1 MKSIIQTCT
10 LVALLAST
18 AALAVDTPATEKPAE
33 HETLLENPFQLGSFL
48 QDTNGDKIAD
58 VICGHI
64 VVPEQA
70 SEEENAAAA
79 NLAARLGYETTA
91 LSLPLV
97 VRGTAPTPQAGC
109 KSTYNLWI
117 GAALPA
123 TERTRLAPLLQQLG
137 LGEGGIYTVEGG
149 LTIQAHD
156 AVGLLAAANAFAARS
171 PYAWAVPG
179 AKLNSIAKT
188 INAALEKANVQA
200 AAQLAGITY
209 VDHAAGVHEA
219 ILVVSGVANAADVMK
234 ALKPEDPSAA
244 VQLAQVRE
252 AQVLVDGTPLVL
264 AGSAVAPAA
273 GLPSTPPGDESGRSL
288 DLAQLYTVKGLLT
301 GSPKKPVPSG
311 VVAKLYMP
319 AGAQGAAMANLATR
333 IGLETTGL
341 TLPIAEPLSG
351 VKISQVK
358 TVAVAEGDGEIT
370 AHLSDVLSAPGNADL
385 SKMTRGQYLHDQS
398 AASELTPL
406 APKEGELRVVDQGFE
421 KQGALLVRGDE
432 AGVLAAEQYAS
443 DRLPYLWE
451 PGKKYASLEEIRD
464 DLRHFFTLRSS
475 IGQTA
480 DSIYQLNRWLDD
492 LKQTSQGKKLDTVT
506 VEVAVD
512 EADPGLK
519 AYLEKMIAARV
530 PAEHVEVKTASL
542 HAGLKCCSADPPL
555 YRDSEIVPFHEA
567 TPTIAEDIV
576 IPWEGKRLIDA
587 VQSAAK
593 GLPADRDVVLEGR
606 VSESPEMRAKLEEQI
621 SAILQQGGASAAHLH
636 VRVLC
641 AYKQGYSWLM
651 DSVTPQ
657 LKGQPV
663 DHIEIEF
670 APYNDPEKTSALQ
683 SPSRWVQQLYPV
695 DEMMAKQLNLPLA
708 KIAFKKMEDDK
719 GPTYRVHAFAADGH
733 ELFKQ
738 DFTVALSAKPYSE
751 QFQHYDHVN
760 IETGWVRLSVDGQ
773 NRLDQRIE
781 TDAEVFREHYQT
793 KTLPAIYSYI
803 LKQNDGKPKVE
814 YQPLFDTLRIAF
826 HMSEPDYN
834 IGLDQE
840 RISSLEALQEDTLFS
855 TENFFYMLGN
865 AESTGL
871 MDYMGRVLPVAYLSE
886 EGKDGHVRV
895 EFYAK
900 DAAHPRVRL
909 AWRESVGSPEQERK
923 RDLPVVRAENP
934 RLVAARLRAGA
945 DGVESLTWRLRVD
958 AREDKFDTWSKL
970 EPEEQLMHTAV
981 FADQLRGELDAVE
994 KLHAAGLYKSELSYP
1009 HLHQLQFEFELPLGF
1024 HPPEHTKPEV
1034 ITAGLS
1040 VILPPVSRPMIT
1052 DFKPAPVD
1060 AQGKFVQWEH
1070 PIGPAESAQLLSRL
1084 STYPGVDVYWMGRTY
1099 LGKNIWA
1106 ADIMLPTPSALRSYA
1121 KETTLKAAI
1130 VYSGRQ
1136 HANEVSSTSHLF
1148 RLAEQLVTDPAT
1160 RTSLN
1165 KVNVVLHPITNVDG
1179 AELAMDLAKITPNN
1193 MLHPGYHAS
1202 LTADMVTAQWDK
1214 DPLYPESRTRAQL
1227 WQAWLPDAFLN
1238 PHGYP
1243 SHEWVEPFSE
1253 YAAWVITRT
1262 QAEAGRAWWIPRGWF
1277 TSLNYLKDPD
1287 HPQSET
1293 VTLAIRD
1300 YIVNNMAQLPGVL
1313 DMNAKMNARYFRY
1326 GQQWDERD
1334 FQQPIYKGVRIYMA
1348 QTGTMPEASAQSF
1361 LARYP
1366 DVTYDDGYT
1375 EAPDETAY
1383 GEWLKLVASA
1393 GLAYDRAHLQY
1404 LTDAKMKVKHTQK
1417 EFFDGVN
1424 WKVDRERPMLPAN
1437 IDQLDHQK

>member
-1 MKSIIQTCT
+1 MKSIFSVCA
-10 LVALLAST
+10 LVVLLAST

-33 HETLLENPFQLGSFL
+33 PETLLENPFQLGSFL

-58 VICGHI
+58 AICGHI
-64 VVPEQA
+64 VVPEHA

-79 NLAARLGYETTA
+79 NLAARFGYETSA
-91 LSLPLV
+91 LTLPLV
-97 VRGTAPTPQAGC
+97 VSGTAPSPQKGC
-109 KSTYNLWI
+109 KTAYMLWI
-117 GAALPA
+117 GEALPA
-123 TERTRLAPLLQQLG
+123 AERNKLTPWLQQLG
-137 LGEGGIYTVEGG
+137 LGEGGIYAVDGG

-156 AVGLLAAANAFAARS
+156 AVGLLAAANALAARA
-171 PYAWAVPG
+171 PYTWAVPG
-179 AKLNSIAKT
+179 GKLNSIAKA
-188 INAALEKANVQA
+188 INGTLEKAKVKA
-200 AAQLAGITY
+200 VAQLAGITY
-209 VDHAAGVHEA
+209 MDHATGVHEA
-219 ILVVSGVANAADVMK
+219 ILTVAGSVDTADVMK
-234 ALKPEDPSAA
+234 ALKPEDPSGA
-244 VQLAQVRE
+244 VQLTQVHE
-252 AQVLVDGTPLVL
+252 AQVLVNGAPLTL
-264 AGSAVAPAA
+264 AGIAASPAA

-288 DLAQLYTVKGLLT
+288 DLAQLYTIKGLLT
-301 GSPKKPVPSG
+301 GGAKKPIPSG
-311 VVAKLYMP
+311 VVAKLYVP
-319 AGAQGAAMANLATR
+319 AGARGTAIANLAAR
-333 IGLETTGL
+333 VGLETTGL

-351 VKISQVK
+351 VKVSQVK
-358 TVAVAEGDGEIT
+358 TVAVAGGESEIT
-370 AHLSDVLSAPGNADL
+370 AHLNDVLSAPGNVDL
-385 SKMTRGQYLHDQS
+385 SKMTRGQYLHDKS
-398 AASELTPL
+398 AAAELAPL
-406 APKEGELRVVDQGFE
+406 APGEGELRVIDQGFE

-432 AGVLAAEQYAS
+432 AGALAAEQYAS

-451 PGKKYASLEEIRD
+451 PDKKYASLEEVRD
-464 DLRHFFTLRSS
+464 DLRHFFMLRSS
-475 IGQTA
+475 IGQAA
-480 DSIYQLNRWLDD
+480 DSIYQLNRWLDE
-492 LKQTSQGKKLDTVT
+492 LKQSAQGKKLDTIT
-506 VEVAVD
+506 AEVAVD

-519 AYLEKMIAARV
+519 AYLEKMIASRV
-530 PAEHVEVKTASL
+530 QAEHIEVKTASL
-542 HAGLKCCSADPPL
+542 HAGLKCCAADPPL

-567 TPTIAEDIV
+567 KPTIADDIE
-576 IPWEGKRLIDA
+576 IPWEGKRLLDA
-587 VQSAAK
+587 VKSAAT
-593 GLPADRDVVLEGR
+593 GLPADHDVILEAR
-606 VSESPEMRAKLEEQI
+606 VSESPETRAKLEQQI
-621 SAILQQGGASAAHLH
+621 SSILEQGGASAGHLH

-670 APYNDPEKTSALQ
+670 APYDDPEKTSALQ

-708 KIAFKKMEDDK
+708 KIAFKKMADGK
-719 GPTYRVHAFAADGH
+719 GPTYRVYAFAADGH

-738 DFTVALSAKPYSE
+738 DFTVALSAKPYSA
-751 QFQHYDHVN
+751 QFPQYDHIN

-773 NRLDQRIE
+773 SRLDQRIE
-781 TDAEVFREHYQT
+781 TDPEVFWEHYQT

-814 YQPLFDTLRIAF
+814 YQPLFDTLRVSF

-865 AESTGL
+865 SESNGL

-909 AWRESVGSPEQERK
+909 AWRKSADSPGQERK
-923 RDLPVVRAENP
+923 RDLPAVHAENP
-934 RLVAARLRAGA
+934 RLVAARVRAGA

-958 AREDKFDTWSKL
+958 AREDKFEDWSKL
-970 EPEEQLMHTAV
+970 EPEEQLSHTAV
-981 FADQLRGELDAVE
+981 FADQLRGEFDEVK
-994 KLHAAGLYKSELSYP
+994 KLHAAGLYKSELSYA
-1009 HLHQLQFEFELPLGF
+1009 HLHGLQFEFELPLGF
-1024 HPPEHTKPEV
+1024 HPPEHTKPEIVTAELAV
-1034 ITAGLS
+1034 IA
-1040 VILPPVSRPMIT
+1040 PPTPRPQIA

-1070 PIGPAESAQLLSRL
+1070 PIGPAESAALLSRL
-1084 STYPGVDVYWMGRTY
+1084 STYPGVDVYWMGQTY

-1106 ADIMLPTPSALRSYA
+1106 ADIMLPTPSVLRSYA

-1136 HANEVSSTSHLF
+1136 HSNEVSSTSHLF

-1160 RTSLN
+1160 RASLN

-1214 DPLYPESRTRAQL
+1214 DPIYPESRTRAQL

-1293 VTLAIRD
+1293 VTLALRD
-1300 YIVNNMAQLPGVL
+1300 YIVNNMTQLPDIL

-1383 GEWLKLVASA
+1383 GDWLKLVASA

-1404 LTDAKMKVKHTQK
+1404 LTDAKMKIKRTQK

-1424 WKVDRERPMLPAN
+1424 WKVDRERPMLPEN
-1437 IDQLDHQK
+1437 IDKLDHQK